1 MITYILISIF
11 ALAIICSFGFV
22 ISVNALYKSKNRRG
36 INFKNEFPFE
46 TVPSF
51 KGEYAYLNIFLLLS
65 LLATISGFILYM
77 VNNINV
83 IPIVLVIVI
92 VIYSFCVVSI
102 PFIPLNR
109 LKEHLYL
116 SLGIIITDF
125 IVSAFLT
132 YLSYTVAKRFEFL
145 KVAPIVAIVISGL
158 LVIKS
163 LIFIFN
169 PKLFDLKYE
178 RNDQG
183 ELIRPKVVKLA
194 FYQWSAIICSP
205 LYLIA
210 IILLTIN
217 L

>member
-22 ISVNALYKSKNRRG
+22 ISVNTLYKSKNRRG

-65 LLATISGFILYM
+65 LLATVSGFILYM

-92 VIYSFCVVSI
+92 VIYSFCVISI

-132 YLSYTVAKRFEFL
+132 YLSYIIAKRFEFL
-145 KVAPIVAIVISGL
+145 KVAPIVAIVISAL

-169 PKLFDLKYE
+169 PKLFNLKYE

-194 FYQWSAIICSP
+194 FYQWTAIICSP

>member
-11 ALAIICSFGFV
+11 AFAIICSFGFV

-92 VIYSFCVVSI
+92 VIYSFCVISI

-145 KVAPIVAIVISGL
+145 KVAPIVAIVISAL

-194 FYQWSAIICSP
+194 FYQWTAIICSP

>member
-65 LLATISGFILYM
+65 LLATVSGFILYM

-92 VIYSFCVVSI
+92 VIYSFCVISI

-194 FYQWSAIICSP
+194 FYQWTAIICSP

>member
-65 LLATISGFILYM
+65 LLATVSGFILYM
-77 VNNINV
+77 VNNINI

-92 VIYSFCVVSI
+92 VVYSFCVISI
-102 PFIPLNR
+102 PYIPLNR

-125 IVSAFLT
+125 IVSAFLA

-169 PKLFDLKYE
+169 PKLFNLKYE

-183 ELIRPKVVKLA
+183 ELIRPKVVQLA
-194 FYQWSAIICSP
+194 FYQWAAIICSP

>member
-1 MITYILISIF
+1 MIIYILISIF
-11 ALAIICSFGFV
+11 ALAIICSFGFM

-65 LLATISGFILYM
+65 LLATVSGFILYM

-92 VIYSFCVVSI
+92 VIYSFCVISI

-125 IVSAFLT
+125 VVSAFLT

-194 FYQWSAIICSP
+194 FYQWIAITCSP